1 MRPQTKISIL
11 FLSVF
16 FCAAMPALA
25 SEISLA
31 TLSDQDLAATV
42 TGSSIAIALRAD
54 LQDDQPG
61 ARGIEGGR
69 FQNFS
74 GIETINTNSSQAS
87 VSQAATSLTVRA
99 KLMMAGFA
107 F

>member
-11 FLSVF
+11 ILSVF
-16 FCAAMPALA
+16 FCAATPALA

-54 LQDDQPG
+54 PQDGQPG
-61 ARGIEGGR
+61 ARGIGGGR

-74 GIETINTNSSQAS
+74 GIETISTNSARLRSARQ
-87 VSQAATSLTVRA
+87 QRL
-99 KLMMAGFA
+99 
-107 F
+107 